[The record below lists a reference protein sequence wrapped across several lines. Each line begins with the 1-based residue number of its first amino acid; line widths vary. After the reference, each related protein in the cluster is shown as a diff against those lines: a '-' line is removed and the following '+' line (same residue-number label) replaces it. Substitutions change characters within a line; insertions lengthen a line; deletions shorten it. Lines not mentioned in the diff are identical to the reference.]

1 MPRFNVK
8 YEIAR
13 DEVENTEY
21 FLQNDQNLQTPSK
34 KQLVFQQNQ
43 FLLIIIICPYFV
55 LSMGLTFYQKWL
67 FKTYDFN
74 YPLATVVIHSLLKY
88 ILCALIN
95 CGRTIC
101 RERQPI
107 RLPWKTVVW
116 ALAIPGFA
124 TGIDVGL
131 SNKSLKF
138 ISVPLYTMTKSTS
151 IIFILF
157 FAVLFKLERKS
168 ASMFFIVLMISG
180 GLIMFTY
187 ESTSFHL
194 LGFTFCLIAS
204 FSSGIRWTLAQLVM
218 QKTKLGFKNP
228 IDMMYYMQPWIL
240 LSTVFVTFLLEGE
253 KIYNGLNA
261 TDWNNLNAIYLT
273 VTYIVSGG
281 IIAFCMEIFEFL
293 VVTYTSSL
301 TLSIIGIL
309 KEFSIFI
316 IAFKFGEDRMNSSLN
331 FFGLLMCLCGLIL
344 HVIHKMRS
352 KKEPND
358 NAELQINSSINSM
371 SIDGN
376 SEEGMEINCPLLLQK
391 STSLSNL
398 LNSNFSSDD
407 DEEESKDTNNSQSVL
422 NVLQH
427 RDK

>member
-13 DEVENTEY
+13 DDVENIEY
-21 FLQNDQNLQTPSK
+21 FLQNDKNLQTSSK
-34 KQLVFQQNQ
+34 KQLIFPQNQ

-74 YPLATVVIHSLLKY
+74 YPLSTVVIHSLLKY
-88 ILCALIN
+88 VLCAFIN
-95 CGRTIC
+95 CGRTFYK
-101 RERQPI
+101 ERQPI
-107 RLPWKTVVW
+107 RLPWKTVIW

-131 SNKSLKF
+131 SNKSLEF

-157 FAVLFKLERKS
+157 FAVLFKLEKKS

-240 LSTVFVTFLLEGE
+240 ISTIFVTCVIEDV
-253 KIYNGLNA
+253 KIYNGLYA
-261 TDWNNLNAIYLT
+261 TDWKDFNTIYLT
-273 VTYIVSGG
+273 TTYVMIGG

-309 KEFSIFI
+309 KEFSIFV
-316 IAFKFGEDRMNSSLN
+316 IAFLYVGDRLNSSLN
-331 FFGLLMCLCGLIL
+331 FFGLVMCLCGLIL
-344 HVIHKMRS
+344 HVIHKMKNK
-352 KKEPND
+352 KKETND
-358 NAELQINSSINSM
+358 NAELQTNSIMN
-371 SIDGN
+371 IDGN
-376 SEEGMEINCPLLLQK
+376 SEEGTQINCPLLMQK

-398 LNSNFSSDD
+398 LNSNFSSE
-407 DEEESKDTNNSQSVL
+407 DEEEEKDSGAESVL
-422 NVLQH
+422 KVLKH
-427 RDK
+427 RD